1 MVARL
6 LEVRRRFSVVF
17 LTLNLKSRNFVRICF
32 YIFCHKLNLISGE
45 NSPLEETLSLQ
56 NHLFYIFNLKKIQFS
71 TLYGETCIM
80 QTSY

>member
-1 MVARL
+1 MVAWL

-17 LTLNLKSRNFVRICF
+17 LTLNLKSRNFVKICF
-32 YIFCHKLNLISGE
+32 YIFCHKLNLVSGE
-45 NSPLEETLSLQ
+45 NSPLKKTLSLQ
-56 NHLFYIFNLKKIQFS
+56 NHLFYSIKKIQFS